1 MKKAFLLFAAVFIFL
16 AIISFYRPS
25 DEYDI
30 AAIYKGITPH
40 SDTKA
45 ITTDEDVVEIETI
58 LSPTELKQ
66 GKYKVDITREGD
78 DLYKISGTEI
88 YLETRNCLELA
99 TFEEVIVTIES
110 NYGYNK
116 GKIVFNP

>member
-1 MKKAFLLFAAVFIFL
+1 MNKTFHIFAVVFTFL
-16 AIISFYRPS
+16 AITSFYRPS

-30 AAIYKGITPH
+30 ATIYKGITPH

-45 ITTDEDVVEIETI
+45 ITTDDDVVEIETI
-58 LSPTELKQ
+58 LSPTVLKQ
-66 GKYKVDITREGD
+66 GKYKLNVTREAD

-99 TFEEVIVTIES
+99 TLEEVIVTIES

-116 GKIVFNP
+116 GKIEFNQ